1 MDFLDAMILVALVAA
16 GIGGW
21 RLGFLARMAS
31 WVGLAFGLFVAARL
45 LPTAVRAF
53 NGPDPSSRLLVAS
66 ALLVGGAFVG
76 QGLGLIL
83 GAQVHRVLPLGPLRG
98 ADRAAGAVVGL
109 LGVLVV
115 TWVLVPPMADVP
127 GWPAEQARASVV
139 AHALEAVAPASPNTV
154 DTLRRLVGSSNFP
167 QVFSGLGRAP
177 QAGPPPPAS
186 GLSAAV
192 VARVTASSVKIEGV
206 ACHRIQEGSGFTVA
220 IDTVVTNAHV
230 VSGVKEPTVIRPDG
244 RRLRGIV
251 ELYDSDR
258 DLAILRVSGLQQTPL
273 PTVTGHRNDQ
283 GAVFG
288 HPGGQDVV
296 RAAPSKISDEI
307 RARGRDLY
315 DKHTTE
321 RDVWILAADL
331 HPGDSGGALVN
342 TNGQVIGVAFAIAP
356 DRQST
361 AYALTTKELAAALQE
376 ARSSQADTGECLSS

>member
-1 MDFLDAMILVALVAA
+1 VDFLDAIILGAMVAA
-16 GIGGW
+16 GVGGW

-31 WVGLAFGLFVAARL
+31 WIGLGFGLYVAARL

-83 GAQVHRVLPLGPLRG
+83 GAQIHRILPLGPLKG

-109 LGVLVV
+109 VGVLIV
-115 TWVLVPPMADVP
+115 TWVLVPSMADVP

-139 AHALEAVAPASPNTV
+139 AHALDSLAPASPDTV

-167 QVFSGLGRAP
+167 QVFSALRRAP
-177 QAGPPPPAS
+177 QAGPPPPDS
-186 GLSAAV
+186 GLLPAV
-192 VARVTASSVKIEGV
+192 VQRVLASTVKVEGA
-206 ACHRIQEGSGFTVA
+206 ACHRIQEGSGFASAV
-220 IDTVVTNAHV
+220 DTVVTNAHV
-230 VSGVKEPTVIRPDG
+230 VAGVDQPIVIRPDG
-244 RRLRGIV
+244 RRIRATV
-251 ELYDSDR
+251 VLYDSDR
-258 DLAILRVSGLQQTPL
+258 DLAILRAPNLQENAL
-273 PTVTGHRNDQ
+273 PIATGRRNDQ

-288 HPGGQDVV
+288 HPGGQDDV
-296 RAAPSKISDEI
+296 RVAPAKVSDEI

-315 DKHTTE
+315 DTHPTE
-321 RDVWILAADL
+321 RDVWILASDL

-342 TNGQVIGVAFAIAP
+342 GNGQVIGVAFAIAP

-361 AYALTTKELAAALQE
+361 AYALTSKELNAALQE
-376 ARSSQADTGECLSS
+376 PRAQKANTGQCLSS